1 MDKFSKPERDN
12 STEVDTKRGLL
23 RVAAF
28 FLLFFTTHWLL
39 RWLHPIGAQWLL
51 WNALGALASWLIVD
65 RLMPERKHSD
75 AKGH

>member
-12 STEVDTKRGLL
+12 STEADTNRALV